1 MLLSQKLWHN
11 HDIDGRDERSQQCH
25 RGQKQAKSFTSTPRR
40 ARRHPQL
47 VLAQNHTSPW
57 PGPVTFTLDR
67 LLAIAHTLCAAL
79 LVFTLTR
86 WPSGNVWDAVLD
98 PWLWLLALGSVLRRL
113 WRHR

>member
-1 MLLSQKLWHN
+1 L
-11 HDIDGRDERSQQCH
+11 R
-25 RGQKQAKSFTSTPRR
+25 QAGVGS
-40 ARRHPQL
+40 
-47 VLAQNHTSPW
+47 
-57 PGPVTFTLDR
+57 
-67 LLAIAHTLCAAL
+67 LCAAL